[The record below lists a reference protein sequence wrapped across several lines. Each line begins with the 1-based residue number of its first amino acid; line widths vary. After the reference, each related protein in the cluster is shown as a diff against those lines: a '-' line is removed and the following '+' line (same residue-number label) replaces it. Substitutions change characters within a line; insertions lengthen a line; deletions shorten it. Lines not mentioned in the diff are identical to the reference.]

1 MFIEQAELF
10 DDNCEIAFCPYL
22 CRRVLGSE
30 YIIGL
35 DQLGR
40 HDLEIAGGKAANL
53 GELIKIGM
61 PVPEGFIVSTNS
73 FDNLIQENHL
83 EKDIRQLTEEVD
95 VDNTSSLLEASRKL
109 KEIILLHPI
118 PAEIKIKVSEA
129 YRQLTKFELPSN
141 FHVGKNP
148 AIVAVRSSATAEDLP
163 TASFAGQHA
172 SFLNVIGEVNL
183 IDSIRKCWA
192 SLYEP
197 RAIFYRAKNR
207 ISRVSIAVIVQRM
220 VNSEKSGTMF
230 TIDPSTGENV
240 VLIEAIWG
248 LGEGIVGGE
257 VSPDTYKVSKDSNKM
272 AAVIELQV
280 SNKTRMRIRDEVS
293 NNTLELD
300 VPREK
305 ASAQVLTK
313 KEISQLTKHGIMIE
327 AHYENKPQDIEFA
340 VENNRII
347 IVQTRPITSMVKEQP
362 VLNAIK
368 AQQLLKGTGASPGLA
383 TGKVRIILGK
393 QEITKI
399 ENGDI
404 IVTTMTSPDLV
415 PSMSKSAAI
424 ITDLGGKT
432 CHAAIVSREMGI
444 PAIVGTQEGTS
455 KLTDGQE
462 ITVDAYNGIVY
473 DGKIDLDIGSRQQQ
487 GENVTGKQELPE
499 SNLRTLT
506 KVKVNL
512 AFPQR
517 LQEIASK
524 VDGVG
529 LLRLEHMVAQAGIHP
544 AKLVKEGQKEKYV
557 KILIEGI
564 RPIAKEFNPKPVWVR
579 SLDAR
584 SDEFRNLKGGEDE
597 PQEANPMLGWHGI
610 RRSLAEP
617 ELLKAEFE
625 ALGTLYKEGF
635 TNLEVM
641 LPFVIST
648 DEVLKAKDIAKQVG
662 IADKVKIGVM
672 IETPAS
678 VMIIEELCKEGR
690 IAFASFG
697 TNDLIQLTLG
707 ADRNNEKLSNISSVL
722 HPAILRSMKM
732 VIDTCSKYGVET
744 SICGESGSSPET
756 AKILV
761 KYGIKSI
768 SSNIDAIDTIR
779 RAIYEQ
785 EQAVI

>member
-1 MFIEQAELF
+1 L
-10 DDNCEIAFCPYL
+10 
-22 CRRVLGSE
+22 VE
-30 YIIGL
+30 YVIKL
-35 DQLGR
+35 DQIGR
-40 HDLEIAGGKAANL
+40 HDLKIAGGKGANL
-53 GELIKIGM
+53 GELIKIPI
-61 PVPEGFIVSTNS
+61 PVPEGFIVSTKA
-73 FDNLIQENHL
+73 FDKLIQENHL
-83 EKDIRQLTEEVD
+83 EKEIKQMTEEVD
-95 VDNTSSLLEASRKL
+95 VDDTPSLMEASRKL
-109 KEIILLHPI
+109 KETILLRPI
-118 PAEIKIKVSEA
+118 PAEVKTKVSEA
-129 YRQLTKFELPSN
+129 YRELTKSELPSN
-141 FHVGKNP
+141 LQVAKRP

-163 TASFAGQHA
+163 TASFAGQQA
-172 SFLNVIGEVNL
+172 SFLNVIGEENL

-207 ISRVSIAVIVQRM
+207 ISRVSIAVIIQRM
-220 VNSEKSGTMF
+220 VNSEKSGIMF

-257 VSPDTYKVSKDSNKM
+257 VSPDTYKVSKDTNKM
-272 AAVIELQV
+272 GTITELQI
-280 SNKTRMRIRDEVS
+280 SSKMKMRIREEVS
-293 NNTLELD
+293 NSTLEVQ
-300 VPREK
+300 VPKEK

-313 KEISQLTKHGIMIE
+313 KEISQLTKYGITIE

-340 VENNRII
+340 VENNKII
-347 IVQTRPITSMVKEQP
+347 ILQTRPITSKVKKQP
-362 VLNAIK
+362 VLDAAINAE
-368 AQQLLKGTGASPGLA
+368 QLLKGTPASPGLA
-383 TGKVRIILGK
+383 IGKVRIIARK
-393 QEITKI
+393 YEITKI
-399 ENGDI
+399 EKGDI

-415 PSMSKSAAI
+415 PTMSKSAAI

-444 PAIVGTQEGTS
+444 PAIVGTKEGTS

-473 DGKIDLDIGSRQQQ
+473 DGKINLDIGSREQQ
-487 GENVTGKQELPE
+487 GQYFTDRRELDE
-499 SNLRTLT
+499 SNLSTLT

-517 LQEIASK
+517 VQEIASK

-564 RPIAKEFNPKPVWVR
+564 RPIAKGFNPKPVWVR

-625 ALGTLYKEGF
+625 ALRTLYEEGF
-635 TNLEVM
+635 TNLEIM

-648 DEVLKAKDIAKQVG
+648 DEVMKAKEIAKQVG
-662 IADKVKIGVM
+662 IADKIKIGIM

-678 VMIIEELCKEGR
+678 VMIIEELCKDAR

-707 ADRNNEKLSNISSVL
+707 VDRNNERLSNISSVF

-732 VIDTCSKYGVET
+732 VIDTCRKYGVET

-756 AKILV
+756 AKMLV
-761 KYGIKSI
+761 KYGINSI
-768 SSNIDAIDTIR
+768 SSNIDAIDTIKR
-779 RAIYEQ
+779 TIYEQ
-785 EQAVI
+785 EHAVVTKT

>member
-1 MFIEQAELF
+1 VHFN
-10 DDNCEIAFCPYL
+10 NCEIAFCPYL
-22 CRRVLGSE
+22 CRRVLVE
-30 YIIGL
+30 YVVGL
-35 DQLGR
+35 DQIAR

-53 GELIKIGM
+53 GELIKIGIH
-61 PVPEGFIVSTNS
+61 VPEGFIVSTKS
-73 FDNLIQENHL
+73 FDKLVQENDL
-83 EKDIRQLTEEVD
+83 EKEIRQLTEEVD
-95 VDNTSSLLEASRKL
+95 VDNTSSLLEASKKL
-109 KEIILLHPI
+109 KQIILLHPV
-118 PAEIKIKVSEA
+118 PTEVKIKVSEA
-129 YRQLTKFELPSN
+129 YTQLTKVELPSN
-141 FHVGKNP
+141 LHVGKKP
-148 AIVAVRSSATAEDLP
+148 VIVAVRSSATAEDLP
-163 TASFAGQHA
+163 TASFAGQQA
-172 SFLNVIGEVNL
+172 SFLNVIGEENL

-207 ISRVSIAVIVQRM
+207 ISRVSIAVIVQKM

-248 LGEGIVGGE
+248 LGESIVGGE

-272 AAVIELQV
+272 GTITQLQI
-280 SNKTRMRIRDEVS
+280 SNKTKMRIPDAVS
-293 NNTLELD
+293 NNTLVLE
-300 VPREK
+300 VPKEK

-313 KEISQLTKHGIMIE
+313 KEILQLTKHGIMIE
-327 AHYENKPQDIEFA
+327 AHYQNKPQDIEFA

-347 IVQTRPITSMVKEQP
+347 ILQTRPITSKVKEQP

-368 AQQLLKGTGASPGLA
+368 AQKLLKGTAASPGLA
-383 TGKVRIILGK
+383 TGKVRIIVGK
-393 QEITKI
+393 YEITKI
-399 ENGDI
+399 ESGDI

-455 KLTDGQE
+455 KLIDGQE

-473 DGKIDLDIGSRQQQ
+473 DGKIDLGIGLRQQ
-487 GENVTGKQELPE
+487 ERRYFTDTKELTE
-499 SNLRTLT
+499 SNLSTLT

-597 PQEANPMLGWHGI
+597 PEEANPMLGWHGI

-625 ALGTLYKEGF
+625 ALGILYEEGF

-648 DEVLKAKDIAKQVG
+648 DEVLKAKEIAKQVG
-662 IADKVKIGVM
+662 IADKLKIGVM

-707 ADRNNEKLSNISSVL
+707 ADRNNERLSNISSVL

-732 VIDTCSKYGVET
+732 VIDTCKKYGIET
-744 SICGESGSSPET
+744 SICGESGSSAET

-761 KYGIKSI
+761 KYGINSI
-768 SSNIDAIDTIR
+768 SSNIDSIESIR

-785 EQAVI
+785 EQAVVTKA

>member
-1 MFIEQAELF
+1 MSFEFVA
-10 DDNCEIAFCPYL
+10 
-22 CRRVLGSE
+22 
-30 YIIGL
+30 GL
-35 DQLGR
+35 DQVGR
-40 HDLEIAGGKAANL
+40 NDLKIAGGKAANL
-53 GELIKIGM
+53 GELIKMGI
-61 PVPEGFIVSTNS
+61 PVPEGFIVLTNS
-73 FDNLIQENHL
+73 FDKLIQENHI
-83 EKDIRQLTEEVD
+83 EREIRQLAEEVD
-95 VDNTSSLLEASRKL
+95 VDNTPSLLEAARKL
-109 KEIILLHPI
+109 KGVILSLPI
-118 PAEIKIKVSEA
+118 PAEVRIEVSEA
-129 YRQLTKFELPSN
+129 YKQLTKFELPSN
-141 FHVGKNP
+141 LHVENRP
-148 AIVAVRSSATAEDLP
+148 TIVAVRSSATAEDLP
-163 TASFAGQHA
+163 SASFAGQQA
-172 SFLNVIGEVNL
+172 SFLNVIGEENL

-207 ISRVSIAVIVQRM
+207 ISRASIAVIVQRM

-230 TIDPSTGENV
+230 TIDPTTGENV

-257 VSPDTYKVSKDSNKM
+257 VSPDTYKVAKDTNK
-272 AAVIELQV
+272 IGTITELQI
-280 SNKTRMRIRDEVS
+280 SNKTKMRIRDEVS
-293 NNTLELD
+293 NNTLELQ
-300 VPREK
+300 VPKEK

-340 VENNRII
+340 VENNKII
-347 IVQTRPITSMVKEQP
+347 ILQTRPITSKVKEQP
-362 VLNAIK
+362 ILNTIK
-368 AQQLLKGTGASPGLA
+368 GQQLLKGTAASPGLA
-383 TGKVRIILGK
+383 TGRVRIILGK

-399 ENGDI
+399 ENGEI

-473 DGKIDLDIGSRQQQ
+473 DGKIDLDIGSRQLQAQQ
-487 GENVTGKQELPE
+487 VTKIQELPE
-499 SNLRTLT
+499 SNLSTLT

-529 LLRLEHMVAQAGIHP
+529 LLRLEHIVAQAGIHP
-544 AKLVKEGQKEKYV
+544 AKLIKEGRKEKYV

-584 SDEFRNLKGGEDE
+584 SDEFRNLEGGEDE
-597 PQEANPMLGWHGI
+597 PKEANPMLGWHGI
-610 RRSLAEP
+610 RRSLAES

-625 ALGTLYKEGF
+625 ALGALHEDGF

-648 DEVLKAKDIAKQVG
+648 DEVLKAKEIAKQVG
-662 IADKVKIGVM
+662 VADKLKIGVM

-678 VMIIEELCKEGR
+678 VMIIEELCREGR

-707 ADRNNEKLSNISSVL
+707 ADRNNERLSNISSML
-722 HPAILRSMKM
+722 HPAILRFMKM
-732 VIDTCSKYGVET
+732 VIDTCKKYGVET

-785 EQAVI
+785 EQATDINA

>member
-1 MFIEQAELF
+1 MNF
-10 DDNCEIAFCPYL
+10 DYVVGLEEIGRAD
-22 CRRVLGSE
+22 
-30 YIIGL
+30 L
-35 DQLGR
+35 DK
-40 HDLEIAGGKAANL
+40 AGGKGANL
-53 GELIKIGM
+53 GELIKIGI
-61 PVPEGFIVSTNS
+61 PVPKGFVVSTKS
-73 FDNLIQENHL
+73 FDRLIEENHL
-83 EKDIRQLTEEVD
+83 DKEIGQLTQELD
-95 VDNTSSLLEASRKL
+95 VDNTSSLLKVSGKI
-109 KEIILLHPI
+109 KEIILLHAI
-118 PAEIKIKVSEA
+118 PAEVKIKVSEA
-129 YRQLTKFELPSN
+129 YRELTKFESQLNSDL
-141 FHVGKNP
+141 KKQP
-148 AIVAVRSSATAEDLP
+148 ALVAVRSSATAEDLP
-163 TASFAGQHA
+163 TASFAGQLA
-172 SFLNVIGEVNL
+172 SFLNVKGEQNL
-183 IDSIRKCWA
+183 FESIRKCWA

-197 RAIFYRAKNR
+197 RAIFYCAKNR
-207 ISRVSIAVIVQRM
+207 ISGGSIAVIVQQM
-220 VNSEKSGTMF
+220 VNSEKSGIMF
-230 TIDPSTGENV
+230 TIDPSTSENV

-248 LGEGIVGGE
+248 LGETIVGGE
-257 VSPDTYKVSKDSNKM
+257 VSPDMYKASKDSNK
-272 AAVIELQV
+272 IGTIIDSRI
-280 SNKTRMRIRDEVS
+280 SNKTKMRLRDELS
-293 NNTLELD
+293 NNTLELE
-300 VPREK
+300 VPAKK
-305 ASAQVLTK
+305 ATAQVLTND
-313 KEISQLTKHGIMIE
+313 EILQLTKYGIMLE
-327 AHYENKPQDIEFA
+327 EHYGNKPQDIEFA
-340 VENNRII
+340 VENSRII
-347 IVQTRPITSMVKEQP
+347 ILQTRPITSKVKKRP
-362 VLNAIK
+362 MLSRTS
-368 AQQLLKGTGASPGLA
+368 AQQLLKGTAASPGLA
-383 TGKVRIILGK
+383 TGKVRIIVGK
-393 QEITKI
+393 QQITKI

-455 KLTDGQE
+455 KLTDGQK

-473 DGKIDLDIGSRQQQ
+473 DGIIDLDIGSNQQQ
-487 GENVTGKQELPE
+487 EQGQGQGQKVTDRQELFQ
-499 SNLRTLT
+499 SDLSTLT
-506 KVKVNL
+506 RVKVNL

-529 LLRLEHMVAQAGIHP
+529 LLRLEHIVAQGGIHP
-544 AKLVKEGQKEKYV
+544 AKLIKEGQIEKYV
-557 KILIEGI
+557 KILIDGI
-564 RPIAKEFNPKPVWVR
+564 RPIAKAFEPKPVWVR

-625 ALGTLYKEGF
+625 ALRRLYEEGF
-635 TNLEVM
+635 RNLEVM

-648 DEVLKAKDIAKQVG
+648 DEVTRAKEIAKEVG

-678 VMIIEELCKEGR
+678 VMIIEELCKDAR

-707 ADRNNEKLSNISSVL
+707 ADRNNERLSNISSVL

-732 VIDTCSKYGVET
+732 VIDTCNKYGVET
-744 SICGESGSSPET
+744 SICGESGSSPDI

-761 KYGIKSI
+761 RYGIKSI
-768 SSNIDAIDTIR
+768 SSNIDAIETIR

-785 EQAVI
+785 EQGVSS

>member
-1 MFIEQAELF
+1 MNF
-10 DDNCEIAFCPYL
+10 DYVVGLEEIGRAD
-22 CRRVLGSE
+22 
-30 YIIGL
+30 L
-35 DQLGR
+35 DK
-40 HDLEIAGGKAANL
+40 AGGKGANL
-53 GELIKIGM
+53 GELIKIGI
-61 PVPEGFIVSTNS
+61 PVPKGFVVSTKS
-73 FDNLIQENHL
+73 FDRLIEENHL
-83 EKDIRQLTEEVD
+83 DKEIGQLTQELD
-95 VDNTSSLLEASRKL
+95 VDNTSSLLKVSGKI
-109 KEIILLHPI
+109 KEIILLHAI
-118 PAEIKIKVSEA
+118 PAEVKIKVSEA
-129 YRQLTKFELPSN
+129 YRELTKFESQLNSDL
-141 FHVGKNP
+141 KKQP
-148 AIVAVRSSATAEDLP
+148 ALVAVRSSATAEDLP
-163 TASFAGQHA
+163 TASFAGQLA
-172 SFLNVIGEVNL
+172 SFLNVKGEQNL
-183 IDSIRKCWA
+183 FESIRKCWA

-207 ISRVSIAVIVQRM
+207 ISGASIAVIVQQM
-220 VNSEKSGTMF
+220 VNSEKSGIMF
-230 TIDPSTGENV
+230 TIDPSTSENV

-248 LGEGIVGGE
+248 LGETIVGGE
-257 VSPDTYKVSKDSNKM
+257 VSPDMYKASKDSNK
-272 AAVIELQV
+272 IGTIIDSRI
-280 SNKTRMRIRDEVS
+280 SNKTKMRLRDELS
-293 NNTLELD
+293 NNTLELE
-300 VPREK
+300 VPAKK
-305 ASAQVLTK
+305 ATAQVLTNG
-313 KEISQLTKHGIMIE
+313 EILQLTKYGIMLE
-327 AHYENKPQDIEFA
+327 EHYGNKPQDIEFA
-340 VENNRII
+340 VENSRII
-347 IVQTRPITSMVKEQP
+347 ILQTRPITSKVKKRP
-362 VLNAIK
+362 MLSGTS
-368 AQQLLKGTGASPGLA
+368 AQQLLKGTAASPGLA
-383 TGKVRIILGK
+383 TGKVRIIVGK
-393 QEITKI
+393 QQITKI

-455 KLTDGQE
+455 KLTDGQK

-473 DGKIDLDIGSRQQQ
+473 DGIIDLDIGSNQQQ
-487 GENVTGKQELPE
+487 EQGQGQGQKVTDRQELFQ
-499 SNLRTLT
+499 SDLSTLT
-506 KVKVNL
+506 WVKVNL

-529 LLRLEHMVAQAGIHP
+529 LLRLEHIVAQGGIHP
-544 AKLVKEGQKEKYV
+544 AKLIKEGQIEKYV
-557 KILIEGI
+557 KILIDGI
-564 RPIAKEFNPKPVWVR
+564 RPIAKAFEPKPVWVR

-625 ALGTLYKEGF
+625 ALRRLYEEGF
-635 TNLEVM
+635 SNLEVM

-648 DEVLKAKDIAKQVG
+648 DEVTRAKEIAKEVG

-678 VMIIEELCKEGR
+678 VMIIEELCKDAR

-707 ADRNNEKLSNISSVL
+707 ADRNNERLSNISSVL

-732 VIDTCSKYGVET
+732 VIDTCNKYGVET
-744 SICGESGSSPET
+744 SICGESGSSPDI

-761 KYGIKSI
+761 RYGIKSI
-768 SSNIDAIDTIR
+768 SSNIDAIETIR

-785 EQAVI
+785 EQGVSS

>member
-1 MFIEQAELF
+1 MHFN
-10 DDNCEIAFCPYL
+10 NCQIAFCPYL
-22 CRRVLGSE
+22 CRHVLDE
-30 YIIGL
+30 YVVEL
-35 DQLGR
+35 DQIGR

-53 GELIKIGM
+53 GELIKIGI
-61 PVPEGFIVSTNS
+61 PVPEGFIVSTKS
-73 FDNLIQENHL
+73 FDKLIHENDL
-83 EKDIRQLTEEVD
+83 EKEIIELTEEVD
-95 VDNTSSLLEASRKL
+95 VDNTPSLLEASRKL
-109 KEIILLHPI
+109 KEIILLHPV
-118 PAEIKIKVSEA
+118 PAEVKIKVSEA
-129 YRQLTKFELPSN
+129 YRLLTKVELPSN
-141 FHVGKNP
+141 LHAGKKP
-148 AIVAVRSSATAEDLP
+148 VIVAVRSSATAEDLP
-163 TASFAGQHA
+163 TASFAGQQA
-172 SFLNVIGEVNL
+172 SFLNVLGEENL
-183 IDSIRKCWA
+183 IDSIRKCWT

-207 ISRVSIAVIVQRM
+207 ISRASIAAIVQRM

-230 TIDPSTGENV
+230 TIDPTTGENV

-248 LGEGIVGGE
+248 LGEGIVAGE
-257 VSPDTYKVSKDSNKM
+257 VSPDTYKVSKDSDRIGTI
-272 AAVIELQV
+272 IELQI
-280 SNKTRMRIRDEVS
+280 SNKTKMRIRDEAS
-293 NNTLELD
+293 DNTLELE
-300 VPREK
+300 VPKEK

-313 KEISQLTKHGIMIE
+313 DEIFQLTKYGVMIE
-327 AHYENKPQDIEFA
+327 EHYGNKPQDIEFA
-340 VENNRII
+340 IEDNRII
-347 IVQTRPITSMVKEQP
+347 ILQTRPITSEVKERP
-362 VLNAIK
+362 VLNETK
-368 AQQLLKGTGASPGLA
+368 AQQLLKGTAASPGLA
-383 TGKVRIILGK
+383 TGKVRIILAK
-393 QEITKI
+393 QEVTKI

-415 PSMSKSAAI
+415 PNMGKSAAI

-444 PAIVGTQEGTS
+444 PAIVGTQEATS

-473 DGKIDLDIGSRQQQ
+473 DGKIDLGTGSRQ
-487 GENVTGKQELPE
+487 EKRRYFTDSKELTE
-499 SNLRTLT
+499 SNLSTLT

-544 AKLVKEGQKEKYV
+544 AKLIKEGQKEKYV
-557 KILIEGI
+557 KILLDGI

-625 ALGTLYKEGF
+625 ALGLLYEEGF

-641 LPFVIST
+641 LAFVIST
-648 DEVLKAKDIAKQVG
+648 DEVLKAKKIAKQVG
-662 IADKVKIGVM
+662 IADKLKIGVM

-707 ADRNNEKLSNISSVL
+707 ADRNNERLSNISSVL

-732 VIDTCSKYGVET
+732 VIDTCKKYGVET

-761 KYGIKSI
+761 KYGINSI
-768 SSNIDAIDTIR
+768 SSNIDSIDTIR

-785 EQAVI
+785 EQAIVTKAKS